1 MSLSLPACPPGL
13 KAIQHYLKI
22 ATEHETRDPVI
33 TYWARLTAL
42 QNGLA
47 IDKSSKEALA
57 VLLPLM
63 DWLENEK
70 QVKKELDS
78 ISNEIVASAHVEN
91 YAMKLFVTA
100 DKQDRAGNFGKNV
113 VKCFYSAGV
122 LFDVMETFGEL
133 SPETAHYRKYAK
145 MKAAYIHNC
154 LKNGETPVA
163 GPLVEEGEDQE
174 EDVSIPV
181 PAPRSNTSEY
191 KETSQHPPP
200 PQNYP
205 PSQPQNY
212 PPPQPQNYPPQQPQ
226 SYPPAQQPTAP
237 ASHPGGSGGAGA
249 PPATGLSMDQMAR
262 AQKLC
267 KFAISSLDYQDT
279 TTAVENLTK
288 ALTLLQTGR
297 EH

>member
-1 MSLSLPACPPGL
+1 MSLTLPACPPSL
-13 KAIQHYLKI
+13 KSIQHFLKI

-63 DWLENEK
+63 DWLEKEK
-70 QVKKELDS
+70 QEKKDVEAVS
-78 ISNEIVASAHVEN
+78 TEIVAAAHVEN

-122 LFDVMETFGEL
+122 LLDVMETFGEL
-133 SPETAHYRKYAK
+133 SPESAHYRKYAK

-154 LKNGETPVA
+154 LKNGETPIA
-163 GPLVEEGEDQE
+163 GPLVEEGEGEGE
-174 EDVSIPV
+174 EGTEDINIPV
-181 PAPRSNTSEY
+181 PAPRTNTTTE
-191 KETSQHPPP
+191 PPP
-200 PQNYP
+200 PHQPPHQPPPAQNYPPSHPQNYP

-212 PPPQPQNYPPQQPQ
+212 PPPQQP
-226 SYPPAQQPTAP
+226 SAPVSHPAQAGGGPAP
-237 ASHPGGSGGAGA
+237 
-249 PPATGLSMDQMAR
+249 GLSMDQMSR

-279 TTAVENLTK
+279 NTAVENLTK

-297 EH
+297 ES

>member
-1 MSLSLPACPPGL
+1 MSLSVPPCPPSL

-22 ATEHETRDPVI
+22 ATEHESRDPVI

-63 DWLENEK
+63 DWLEKEK
-70 QVKKELDS
+70 QVKKEIEA

-133 SPETAHYRKYAK
+133 SPESAHYRKYAK

-163 GPLVEEGEDQE
+163 GPLTGEDDEEPEEGSGGGQDQGQ
-174 EDVSIPV
+174 DQGFAGGFV
-181 PAPRSNTSEY
+181 PAAQPPAPAAAAPASAAR
-191 KETSQHPPP
+191 PP
-200 PQNYP
+200 PQEVGGF
-205 PSQPQNY
+205 QP
-212 PPPQPQNYPPQQPQ
+212 
-226 SYPPAQQPTAP
+226 AAP
-237 ASHPGGSGGAGA
+237 APAAATPGGGAS
-249 PPATGLSMDQMAR
+249 LSIDQIGR
-262 AQKLC
+262 VQKLC
-267 KFAISSLDYQDT
+267 KYAISALDYQDT
-279 TTAVENLTK
+279 PTAIENLTK
-288 ALTLLQTGR
+288 ALHMCQTG
-297 EH
+297 EEPV

>member
-1 MSLSLPACPPGL
+1 MSLSLAPCPPTL
-13 KAIQHYLKI
+13 KSIQHFLKI
-22 ATEHETRDPVI
+22 ASEHETRDPVI

-42 QNGLA
+42 QNGLS

-63 DWLENEK
+63 DWLEKEK
-70 QVKKELDS
+70 VDKKEQEA

-91 YAMKLFVTA
+91 YAMRLFVTA

-133 SPETAHYRKYAK
+133 APESAHYRKYAK

-163 GPLVEEGEDQE
+163 GPLVEEGEDQPE
-174 EDVSIPV
+174 ENLSIPV
-181 PAPRSNTSEY
+181 PAPRTNPA
-191 KETSQHPPP
+191 ETGQPQDPPP
-200 PQNYP
+200 TQQYPPYPPGPQPQNFP
-205 PSQPQNY
+205 PSQPQQIY
-212 PPPQPQNYPPQQPQ
+212 PPPPQQ
-226 SYPPAQQPTAP
+226 QQPLAP
-237 ASHPGGSGGAGA
+237 VSQPGGA
-249 PPATGLSMDQMAR
+249 PGLSMDQMAR

-267 KFAISSLDYQDT
+267 KFAISALDYQDT
-279 TTAVENLTK
+279 NTAVDNLTK

-297 EH
+297 EN